1 MKRSGKPWRIIYYDD
16 TAELFVCG
24 AGDMRRET
32 VEGWVD
38 QLAGTQVDAL
48 SWIAGIPDVCYF
60 DTREGEV
67 FGAGHESFNASVST
81 WSWQVSENVKSMIRS
96 GNDPMSVICERCHHH
111 GIDFLA
117 VFRMNDEHAI
127 AKEDDPLSSRFLL
140 DHLDWRVPGRRG
152 ALDYSIKEVRDH
164 RFNII
169 QEAAEGYDIDGI
181 ELDWMRW
188 GVMFPKGRERE
199 KAPILTE
206 FVRRIR
212 KMLDRVAQKKGK
224 DRLLLGTRV
233 APTVAATEEMGI
245 DLKAWLAEGLL
256 DYLCPSDFYY
266 TDFNMPVETFRELTQ
281 GTPCTLYPSVH
292 PMRSSED
299 TRPLTEAHLRAAAH
313 NYYAGGADGIS
324 MYNFFVGQL
333 SLPDSY
339 MPSPLIRESWHIAM
353 NAIREIGDPE
363 LIAGKDRHYEYYPMW
378 PVAWPERGGPGSR
391 CDSTLL
397 SRTELGKREVFRFR
411 IMEDLTAPDLS
422 AQLRFKVVNMTMAD
436 VLEVDLN
443 GTPIPMEQF
452 VRTHWGR
459 GRSYGTERRLFPWVQ
474 FDLPLTAPPARTGDN
489 EIGFR
494 VMETAPRI
502 SFDMWVEEV
511 EAKVAVAE

>member
-1 MKRSGKPWRIIYYDD
+1 MKQPDRKWRILYYDD
-16 TAELFVCG
+16 SSELFMCG
-24 AGDMRRET
+24 PGDMQKET
-32 VEGWVD
+32 LERWVD

-60 DTREGEV
+60 DTRKGEV
-67 FGAGHESFNASVST
+67 FGSGHESLNASEST
-81 WSWQVSENVKSMIRS
+81 WSWQVSENVHALIRA
-96 GNDPMSVICERCHHH
+96 GDDPMRVISERCHHH

-127 AKEDDPLSSRFLL
+127 AQDDDALSSRFLL

-164 RFNII
+164 RFAII
-169 QEAAEGYDIDGI
+169 QEAAEGYEIEGI

-188 GVMFPKGRERE
+188 GVMFPKGEERE
-199 KAPILTE
+199 KSPILTE

-212 KMLDRVAQKKGK
+212 KMLDRVAREKGK

-245 DLKAWLAEGLL
+245 DLEAWLSEGLL
-256 DYLCPSDFYY
+256 DYLIPSDFYY
-266 TDFNMPVETFRELTQ
+266 TDFNMPVETFKELTQ
-281 GTPCTLYPSVH
+281 GTRCKLYPSVH
-292 PMRSSED
+292 PMRSSDD
-299 TRPLTEAHLRAAAH
+299 TRPLTEAHLRAAAN

-333 SLPDSY
+333 ALPDSY
-339 MPSPLIRESWHIAM
+339 MPSALIRDSWHIAM
-353 NAIREIGDPE
+353 NAIQEIGDRD
-363 LIAGKDRHYEYYPMW
+363 LVMGKDRHYQYYPMW
-378 PVAWPERGGPGSR
+378 AKTWPLGGGPGSR
-391 CDSTLL
+391 CDSTRL
-397 SRTELGKREVFRFR
+397 SRTELGKREGFRFR
-411 IMEDLTAPDLS
+411 IMEDLTDPDLS
-422 AQLRFKVVNMTMAD
+422 AQLRFKVINMTMAD

-443 GTPIPMEQF
+443 GTPIEMERF

-459 GRSYGTERRLFPWVQ
+459 GRSYGTERSLFPWFQ

-494 VMETAPRI
+494 LIETAPRI
-502 SFDMWVEEV
+502 SFGMWVEEV
-511 EAKVAVAE
+511 AVKVTVVE